1 MQCAVYVCGIIIYA
15 VRMELWSYLIH
26 QYMLEFLWGKN
37 LLLLSACWDFV
48 VSNDQLTD
56 SVASTTTPLC
66 HANKIVYGNL
76 VKKKNPNYPVFG
88 FLLPGCV

>member
-1 MQCAVYVCGIIIYA
+1 
-15 VRMELWSYLIH
+15 MELWSYLIH

-66 HANKIVYGNL
+66 HANNIVYGNL
-76 VKKKNPNYPVFG
+76 LKKNKKFPIIL
-88 FLLPGCV
+88 FLDFYFLDVSESAC